1 MSVRGRVK
9 WFDAKK
15 GFGFIIG
22 PDGKDVFVHY
32 THIEGDGFKTLR
44 DGETVDYELIQGD
57 KGYQAHSVHAIAT
70 ADPAPDDD
78 SPAPDADAD
87 ADDDAAPPS
96 DY

>member
-32 THIEGDGFKTLR
+32 THIHGDGFRTLR
-44 DGETVDYELIQGD
+44 DGESVDYELIEGD
-57 KGYQAHSVHAIAT
+57 KGYQAREVHPVT
-70 ADPAPDDD
+70 EDVTE
-78 SPAPDADAD
+78 DADAEQEN
-87 ADDDAAPPS
+87 AEQENEEVQPE
-96 DY
+96 